1 VEIAIGGVDGIR
13 LGGELGEVSPSSK
26 VVALTSVARPV
37 VVRRAMAAGFH
48 GFLTKDTSAE
58 GFQRSV
64 RAILDG
70 RLVFP
75 GRPRKVV
82 AHPGGASANG
92 HGDGHGNGSGN
103 GSGNG
108 NAGRSGDGSAE
119 GLWDMEGVSDGHR
132 NAPSAE
138 ELLGSQLTDRER
150 EVLALLTKGSTSLA
164 IARTLQVSPN
174 TVRTHVQSIRYK
186 LQVHSRLEAA
196 AFAVR
201 HGLVPVE

>member
-1 VEIAIGGVDGIR
+1 
-13 LGGELGEVSPSSK
+13 
-26 VVALTSVARPV
+26 
-37 VVRRAMAAGFH
+37 
-48 GFLTKDTSAE
+48 
-58 GFQRSV
+58 
-64 RAILDG
+64 
-70 RLVFP
+70 
-75 GRPRKVV
+75 
-82 AHPGGASANG
+82 
-92 HGDGHGNGSGN
+92 
-103 GSGNG
+103 
-108 NAGRSGDGSAE
+108 AGRSGDGSAE
-119 GLWDMEGVSDGHR
+119 GLWDLEGVSDGHR

>member
-1 VEIAIGGVDGIR
+1 MDGQRLFAEAISQALTRLGADPICVRTTPEEATATAADHQPDLILVEIAIGGVDGIR

-92 HGDGHGNGSGN
+92 HGDGHGNGSG
-103 GSGNG
+103 
-108 NAGRSGDGSAE
+108 
-119 GLWDMEGVSDGHR
+119 
-132 NAPSAE
+132 
-138 ELLGSQLTDRER
+138 
-150 EVLALLTKGSTSLA
+150 
-164 IARTLQVSPN
+164 
-174 TVRTHVQSIRYK
+174 
-186 LQVHSRLEAA
+186 
-196 AFAVR
+196 
-201 HGLVPVE
+201 